1 MRLNPT
7 KLCLGVLAPLITALS
22 AWLAA
27 SVAKYGVHVDPSGV
41 NAALVSG
48 ATCGIAVMV
57 KLIHDVEEDPKVKA
71 VSADAEIVAKAV
83 EQADPLIHQAVQRAI
98 ETEVLNLSHRIDQAP
113 AISDSGD
120 THALPAKDTLALDAR
135 HAVQESSAELET
147 ASLEQQ
153 LLPGPRAA
161 AEQEALT
168 HRLAAAAQDSSTAQD
183 AFAQETSSEQ
193 DSSTDQEALTHQ
205 QAATE
210 QEALAE
216 RDELIEQEASSE
228 LAPDEQQPPPE
239 QPAPEAS
246 STLRHQATRVRVPPL
261 G

>member
-1 MRLNPT
+1 MRLNST

-41 NAALVSG
+41 NAALVTG

-71 VSADAEIVAKAV
+71 VSADAEIVARAV

-98 ETEVLNLSHRIDQAP
+98 ESEVLNLSHRIDRAP
-113 AISDSGD
+113 GIPASGNTRLLPTKD
-120 THALPAKDTLALDAR
+120 ALPLDAR
-135 HAVQESSAELET
+135 HAVQQSSAELET
-147 ASLEQQ
+147 ALLEQQ
-153 LLPGPRAA
+153 LLPEPQATT
-161 AEQEALT
+161 EQET
-168 HRLAAAAQDSSTAQD
+168 
-183 AFAQETSSEQ
+183 
-193 DSSTDQEALTHQ
+193 LTHQ

-210 QEALAE
+210 QETSAE
-216 RDELIEQEASSE
+216 QETLVEQEASSAP
-228 LAPDEQQPPPE
+228 APDKQQATPQRPSSE
-239 QPAPEAS
+239 QPAPGTS
-246 STLRHQATRVRVPPL
+246 STLEHPATRVRVPPL

>member
-1 MRLNPT
+1 MRLNST

-98 ETEVLNLSHRIDQAP
+98 ESEVLNLSHRIDRAP
-113 AISDSGD
+113 GISDSGN
-120 THALPAKDTLALDAR
+120 TYAPPAKDTLPLDAR
-135 HAVQESSAELET
+135 HVVQESSAELET
-147 ASLEQQ
+147 ALLEQQ
-153 LLPGPRAA
+153 LLPKPQAT

-168 HRLAAAAQDSSTAQD
+168 HQLAAATQDSSTAQGAPTEED
-183 AFAQETSSEQ
+183 A
-193 DSSTDQEALTHQ
+193 STGQEAFTHQ
-205 QAATE
+205 QATTE
-210 QEALAE
+210 QETLAE
-216 RDELIEQEASSE
+216 RDTWIDRKASPAHASDDQQATE
-228 LAPDEQQPPPE
+228 RQPPPE
-239 QPAPEAS
+239 RPAPETS
-246 STLRHQATRVRVPPL
+246 STLQHTATRVRVPPL